1 MTALGIICV
10 AGCMLMMVAM
20 MGGAGWL
27 MSKLRP
33 DGQDGS
39 AGRTEAG
46 AETPSQQ
53 QVQPLA

>member
-1 MTALGIICV
+1 MTALGIVCV
-10 AGCMLMMVAM
+10 AGCMLIMVAM

-33 DGQDGS
+33 GAQDGS
-39 AGRTEAG
+39 AGRAEAS
-46 AETPSQQ
+46 ADTPSPQ

>member
-1 MTALGIICV
+1 MTALGIVCV

-33 DGQDGS
+33 GSQDGS
-39 AGRTEAG
+39 AGRADAG
-46 AETPSQQ
+46 AEAPSRR